1 MFGIKKF
8 TPMKYLPDSNR
19 GIIDNF
25 IPIYETFNFLIKSS
39 DLLFVVEPLFLKV
52 ENHLLQCLSV
62 RTTSTFMLCSSA
74 NVVTQS
80 MELRWMHFHSMS
92 SISNHMTVYSVQ
104 CRHKVGGFVRQVKF
118 HFAESVS
125 SFCLL
130 RKTSNCFNS
139 MFCDSDLLLIS
150 FPPRMQPFC
159 MALEWYTS
167 TITPFSGE
175 YK

>member
-1 MFGIKKF
+1 
-8 TPMKYLPDSNR
+8 MKYLPDSNR
-19 GIIDNF
+19 GVIDNP
-25 IPIYETFNFLIKSS
+25 IPMHKSFQYPWTWRS
-39 DLLFVVEPLFLKV
+39 LFM
-52 ENHLLQCLSV
+52 LQCLSV

-80 MELRWMHFHSMS
+80 IELRWIHFHILYIQTAITWQFIRSA
-92 SISNHMTVYSVQ
+92 TRLVLW
-104 CRHKVGGFVRQVKF
+104 QVKF
-118 HFAESVS
+118 NFAETLSC
-125 SFCLL
+125 FCLF
-130 RKTSNCFNS
+130 RKTSNFFYS
-139 MFCDSDLLLIS
+139 VFCDSDLLLIS